1 MKLVGKAQDLS
12 GSKKR
17 VAKRTKHLAKRI
29 NRVINRK
36 RK

>member
-1 MKLVGKAQDLS
+1 MKLVGKVQNLA

-17 VAKRTKHLAKRI
+17 VAKRTKHLTKRI

-36 RK
+36 KK